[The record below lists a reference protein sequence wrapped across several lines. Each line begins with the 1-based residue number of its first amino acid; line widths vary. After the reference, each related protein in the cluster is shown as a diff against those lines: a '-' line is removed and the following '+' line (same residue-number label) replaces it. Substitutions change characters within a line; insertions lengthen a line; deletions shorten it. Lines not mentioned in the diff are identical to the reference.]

1 MKQWIRFLF
10 NKLFLKTVF
19 FSGLFVII
27 VGGSVLFWMNR
38 TTQHGKTLQVP
49 DVRLMALEEAAQ
61 IIDSLGLTFE
71 VIDSTHYVPGV
82 AEGAVVELFPAAFA
96 QVKLGR
102 KLMLSTNPSKLPK
115 YPLPN
120 YKDQLV
126 GYVTSKFKQ
135 KGMVVDSLVLVPDLS
150 HDLVLRVVD
159 AKGVIAEEQALYPT
173 GSHFTLHVSGGQ
185 GNAEMYLP
193 DLMGLRLD
201 QAKQALMTYSLNLG
215 AVTYIDKVQDSAEVF
230 VNRQYPIFEADMMVL
245 AGSSVDL
252 WLTSEAPSP
261 VQAPSDTTNL

>member
-1 MKQWIRFLF
+1 M
-10 NKLFLKTVF
+10 
-19 FSGLFVII
+19 
-27 VGGSVLFWMNR
+27 
-38 TTQHGKTLQVP
+38 
-49 DVRLMALEEAAQ
+49 
-61 IIDSLGLTFE
+61 
-71 VIDSTHYVPGV
+71 
-82 AEGAVVELFPAAFA
+82 ELFPAAFA

-102 KLMLSTNPSKLPK
+102 KLMLSTNPSQLPK

-150 HDLVLRVVD
+150 HDLVLKVID

-173 GSHFTLHVSGGQ
+173 GSHFTLYVSGGQ
-185 GNAEMYLP
+185 GNAETYLP

-215 AVTYIDKVQDSAEVF
+215 SDLY
-230 VNRQYPIFEADMMVL
+230 RQSTRFCGGIR
-245 AGSSVDL
+245 
-252 WLTSEAPSP
+252 
-261 VQAPSDTTNL
+261 

>member
-1 MKQWIRFLF
+1 M
-10 NKLFLKTVF
+10 
-19 FSGLFVII
+19 
-27 VGGSVLFWMNR
+27 LFWMNR
-38 TTQHGKTLQVP
+38 TTQHGKSIQVP

-82 AEGAVVELFPAAFA
+82 AEGAVVELFPKAFA

-115 YPLPN
+115 YPIPN

-126 GYVTSKFKQ
+126 GYVTAKFRQ

-150 HDLVLRVVD
+150 HDLVLKVVD
-159 AKGVIAEEQALYPT
+159 AKGRIAEEQALYPT
-173 GSHFTLHVSGGQ
+173 GSHFVLYVSGGQ

-193 DLMGLRLD
+193 NLMGLRLD
-201 QAKQALMTYSLNLG
+201 QAKQALMTYSLNVG
-215 AVTYIDKVQDSAEVF
+215 ALTYTDQVQDSAEVF
-230 VNRQYPIFEADMMVL
+230 VNRQHPVFEADMMVP

-252 WLTSEAPSP
+252 WLTSRAPAP
-261 VQAPSDTTNL
+261 VQEPSDTTKM